1 MAMLFHPAVA
11 YESRRR
17 GRDWLDEWEARGR
30 PPAHFHQ
37 KHPEVTSKA
46 PHSGERRQLRCRSPE
61 PGLWGVGGVLVFET
75 HNHIFKRISHEFQTH
90 FKPFKPRIYCFF
102 DYKHGNFKRIS
113 KENNRE
119 NLLKYVVLVKS
130 SGRRTRQTCCSVFE
144 ARARCGWYPC
154 HYFQMKLIYFYYL
167 I

>member
-1 MAMLFHPAVA
+1 MAG
-11 YESRRR
+11 SR
-17 GRDWLDEWEARGR
+17 E
-30 PPAHFHQ
+30 Q
-37 KHPEVTSKA
+37 
-46 PHSGERRQLRCRSPE
+46 
-61 PGLWGVGGVLVFET
+61 GLGVGGDLVFET

-113 KENNRE
+113 NENNRE